1 VIVLDTHAWIW
12 WVSNPELLSAKA
24 KTVINNAIEA
34 SELCV
39 SSISAWEVAVL
50 VGRGRLQLTM
60 GVRDWI
66 ARSESLPFLR
76 FVPVNNNIAIRSVE
90 LDGEFHGD
98 PADRIIVATTLSIGA
113 NLITKDK
120 KILNYPHVKALW

>member
-12 WVSNPELLSAKA
+12 WVSNPGLLSARAKA
-24 KTVINNAIEA
+24 AINRAIEA
-34 SELCV
+34 NELCV

-50 VGRGRLQLTM
+50 VNRGRLQLTM

-76 FVPVNNNIAIRSVE
+76 FVPVNNNIAIKSFE